1 MSELICY
8 CFNYTVDD
16 IKADF
21 KQHGKSLI
29 LEKITKEKKFN
40 GCGCA
45 NKNPKGSMM
54 PWGRSP
60 CRE

>member
-29 LEKITKEKKFN
+29 LEKITKEKNSTGVIVRIRIRKVDDALGTFTV
-40 GCGCA
+40 
-45 NKNPKGSMM
+45 S
-54 PWGRSP
+54 
-60 CRE
+60 